1 LNSEQYALPFH
12 IAQKAIPCLDAEGTL
27 VQPDEKNG
35 LKFEKFVFDALS
47 RARATAVMEVVR
59 EKEFAPIKNAEGE
72 DSPAT
77 ARELMVN
84 LWAQW
89 LEEAGVRVPRDAAG
103 NVDGAIEISPLF
115 ALDANELKR
124 KLPEGFAADPPLY
137 LGPE

>member
-1 LNSEQYALPFH
+1 
-12 IAQKAIPCLDAEGTL
+12 
-27 VQPDEKNG
+27 
-35 LKFEKFVFDALS
+35 
-47 RARATAVMEVVR
+47 MEVVR

-124 KLPEGFAADPPLY
+124 RLPEGFAADPPLY